1 MPCFES
7 RSGSFGFSE
16 AWPHPA
22 QTALENNENV
32 HVMPLSGHSL
42 LKLHVVAKCYSMHHC
57 TARKYN

>member
-32 HVMPLSGHSL
+32 HV
-42 LKLHVVAKCYSMHHC
+42 KCLC
-57 TARKYN
+57 LATVC